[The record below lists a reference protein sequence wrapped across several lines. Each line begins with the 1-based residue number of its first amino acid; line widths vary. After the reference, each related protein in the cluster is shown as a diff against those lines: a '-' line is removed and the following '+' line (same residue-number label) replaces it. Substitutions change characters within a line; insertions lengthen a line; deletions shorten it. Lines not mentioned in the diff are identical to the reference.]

1 MIISRCMLMLFYLDW
16 SAFFQANCVF
26 SGASTAANWR
36 LFIRRGTYYC
46 SDCSAY
52 RDSTDLYL
60 LSPAI
65 DCPIDRSTCPFSY
78 GTLSSQKEHALAGRF
93 TRFQYLCSA
102 HIAIRPLVSFE
113 SYRLGYVF
121 RVRWVRAGFA
131 SFSTYL
137 PKNGH
142 PFRSIALI
150 CRENI

>member
-78 GTLSSQKEHALAGRF
+78 GTLSSQKEHALPAGSLISSISVAR
-93 TRFQYLCSA
+93 TLQSGLSSPLNHTVLGTCSEYA
-102 HIAIRPLVSFE
+102 GSGQVLLAFPPT
-113 SYRLGYVF
+113 F
-121 RVRWVRAGFA
+121 RKMATHFA
-131 SFSTYL
+131 L
-137 PKNGH
+137 
-142 PFRSIALI
+142 LL
-150 CRENI
+150 